1 MLCSVMTGGG
11 RWGWGWG
18 GLREHM
24 QDGFLMGN
32 VTQQEGVEPENQ
44 TNH

>member
-1 MLCSVMTGGG
+1 MGGG
-11 RWGWGWG
+11 GWG
-18 GLREHM
+18 GLKEHM

-32 VTQQEGVEPENQ
+32 VTQQEEEVEQENQ